1 MTETR
6 VDPFS
11 NLSSFKP
18 KGDSQRPADT
28 AVIEKISKDNG
39 FPSREAP
46 EAKPTKRA
54 RFNSSPPKTQ
64 FNIKVTEECKERFY
78 RMAESREIR
87 VLGDLLE
94 LAMDALEEKDRERQ
108 ERSKE

>member
-1 MTETR
+1 MTDTR

-11 NLSSFKP
+11 NLGNFKP
-18 KGDSQRPADT
+18 KGESQRQPDT

-46 EAKPTKRA
+46 ETKPPKRA
-54 RFNSSPPKTQ
+54 RFNSSQPKTQ

-78 RMAESREIR
+78 QMAESRGIK
-87 VLGDLLE
+87 VLGDLMD
-94 LAMDALEEKDRERQ
+94 LALDALEAADRLER
-108 ERSKE
+108 KG